1 MAIRKAKI
9 YITLEVDTEEYPT
22 PADGQLQDDI
32 SDQLESFIYDVDGLH
47 LNNIKILV
55 GE

>member
-9 YITLEVDTEEYPT
+9 YITLEVDTEEYPV
-22 PADGQLQDDI
+22 PVDEQLEDDI
-32 SDQLESFIYDVDGLH
+32 RDQMESFIYDVDGFH